1 MPDILALLEC
11 LQRYTTRTTLRRWS
25 RIISAM
31 LAMSGR
37 ITMLGISRW
46 SGKGGSYRTIQ
57 RFFAFSLPWAM
68 LFWVFFREHI
78 FRSKETYLLA
88 GDEVVVSKA
97 GEKSYGIERFFS
109 SLYEKPIPGL
119 SFFALSLVSIEQ
131 RKAFPISIEQGVK
144 AKVEKPKKSKKK
156 LKKSKEHPKETQEE
170 ANQETIKKKG
180 GRPKG
185 SKTKDKKEV
194 IFTSEFLRI
203 RGMIQDLL
211 KKLGQFLPLTYLVLD
226 GHFGNNNAVVMARQ
240 LGLQLICKIRYDSV
254 LYIPYENPDPS
265 RKCRRKYGDRIDYSL
280 IPEGFLK
287 KSETVDNI
295 RTDIYQAQL
304 LHKEFS
310 QALNVVIV
318 VRTNLETSNRSH
330 AVLFSTD
337 LNLSYVHVIDYYSLR
352 FQIEFNFRDAKQFWG
367 LEDFMNVGKTAVTNA
382 ANLAFFM
389 VNVSQVLLSHF
400 RKFNPEFSITDLKAL
415 FRGYKYVEETIKLL
429 PEKPD
434 SVLLTNIFQR
444 VTNLGRIHPASS
456 YSTSS

>member
-46 SGKGGSYRTIQ
+46 CGKGGSYRTIQ
-57 RFFAFSLPWAM
+57 RFFAHSLPWAG

-78 FRSKETYLLA
+78 FCQKETYLLA

-97 GEKSYGIERFFS
+97 GKKSYGVDKFYS
-109 SLYEKPIPGL
+109 SLHDKPIQGL

-131 RKAFPISIEQGVK
+131 RKAFPIRIEQVIK
-144 AKVEKPKKSKKK
+144 PKVEKQAKLTEETKK
-156 LKKSKEHPKETQEE
+156 PKEKP
-170 ANQETIKKKG
+170 NQEVPKKKG

-185 SKTKDKKEV
+185 SKNKDKTEV
-194 IFTSEFLRI
+194 VFTSELLRI
-203 RGMIQDLL
+203 RILIQDLL
-211 KKLGQFLPLTYLVLD
+211 KKLSKFLPLTYLVLD
-226 GHFGNNNAVVMARQ
+226 GHFGNNNAVVMTRQ
-240 LGLQLICKIRYDSV
+240 MGLQLISKMRYDSA

-265 RKCRRKYGDRIDYSL
+265 RKCRRKYGDRIDYSF
-280 IPEGFLK
+280 IPDKFLK
-287 KSETVDNI
+287 KTETVENI
-295 RTDIYQAQL
+295 RTDFYQTQL

-310 QALNVVIV
+310 QTLNVVII
-318 VRTNLETSNRSH
+318 VRTNIVTSHRTH
-330 AVLFSTD
+330 AVLFSTE
-337 LNLSYVHVIDYYSLR
+337 LSLSYVHVIDYYSLR
-352 FQIEFNFRDAKQFWG
+352 FQIEFNFRDAKQFFG
-367 LEDFMNVGKTAVTNA
+367 LEDFMNVGKNAVTNA

-389 VNVSQVLLSHF
+389 VNISQVLLSHF
-400 RKFNPEFSITDLKAL
+400 RKFNPDFSITDLKAI

-434 SVLLTNIFQR
+434 PVLLANIFHR
-444 VTNLGRIHPASS
+444 VTNLGRIHPADPCSS
-456 YSTSS
+456 SS